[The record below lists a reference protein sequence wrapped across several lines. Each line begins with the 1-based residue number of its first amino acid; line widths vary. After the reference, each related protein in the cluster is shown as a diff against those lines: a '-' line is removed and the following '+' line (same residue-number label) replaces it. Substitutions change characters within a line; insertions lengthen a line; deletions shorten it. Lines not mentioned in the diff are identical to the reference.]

1 MADQSAFQKWL
12 GIQAKLD
19 HLFQQ
24 SPAGSDFFFTTVPLV
39 ESFWSDSQGAPN
51 EAARSIMAKMPL
63 FTIQRQK
70 LIGSVLVA
78 LQFGLLI
85 LQAAVAAPRILQGI
99 LPVGALL
106 VAGTALALAV
116 WTLLHNRLGNFN
128 IHPTPKVSGVLVTKG
143 PYRWIRHP
151 MYTSLLL
158 GAGALASMSSPVTGW
173 LAWSALAVVL
183 LLKSTFEERWLCE
196 HYPDYAAY
204 RLVSK
209 RFVPWLF

>member
-1 MADQSAFQKWL
+1 
-12 GIQAKLD
+12 
-19 HLFQQ
+19 
-24 SPAGSDFFFTTVPLV
+24 
-39 ESFWSDSQGAPN
+39 
-51 EAARSIMAKMPL
+51 MPL
-63 FTIQRQK
+63 STIQGRK

-85 LQAAVAAPRILQGI
+85 LQAALAVPQVLQG
-99 LPVGALL
+99 LTPMGALL
-106 VAGTALALAV
+106 IAGVAVALAV
-116 WTLLHNRLGNFN
+116 WTLMHNRLGNFN
-128 IHPTPKVSGVLVTKG
+128 IHPTPRVNGVLVTTG

-158 GAGALASMSSPVTGW
+158 GAGALALMSSPLAAW

-183 LLKSTFEERWLCE
+183 FLKSTLEEHWLCE
-196 HYPDYAAY
+196 HYPGYAAY

>member
-1 MADQSAFQKWL
+1 
-12 GIQAKLD
+12 
-19 HLFQQ
+19 
-24 SPAGSDFFFTTVPLV
+24 
-39 ESFWSDSQGAPN
+39 
-51 EAARSIMAKMPL
+51 MPL
-63 FTIQRQK
+63 LTIQGRK

-85 LQAAVAAPRILQGI
+85 LQAALAAPRVLQGMI
-99 LPVGALL
+99 PMGALL
-106 VAGTALALAV
+106 IAGASFAPAV
-116 WTLLHNRLGNFN
+116 WTLMHNRLGNFN
-128 IHPTPKVSGVLVTKG
+128 IHPTPRVSGVLVTTG

-158 GAGALASMSSPVTGW
+158 GAGALASMSSPATGW
-173 LAWSALAVVL
+173 ATWSALAMVL
-183 LLKSTFEERWLCE
+183 LLKSTLEEHWLRE

>member
-1 MADQSAFQKWL
+1 
-12 GIQAKLD
+12 
-19 HLFQQ
+19 
-24 SPAGSDFFFTTVPLV
+24 
-39 ESFWSDSQGAPN
+39 
-51 EAARSIMAKMPL
+51 MAKMPL